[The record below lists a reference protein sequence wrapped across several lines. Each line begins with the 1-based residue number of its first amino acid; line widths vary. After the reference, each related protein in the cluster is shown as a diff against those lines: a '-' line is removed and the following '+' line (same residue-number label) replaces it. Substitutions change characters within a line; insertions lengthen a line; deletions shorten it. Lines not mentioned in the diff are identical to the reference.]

1 MTYIVKGNKKLL
13 TKMAN
18 SDCSGKYKVAIIAA
32 FLLYFWL
39 TIWITFFENQ

>member
-18 SDCSGKYKVAIIAA
+18 SDCSGKYEVTGNSDFFVACNEALQP
-32 FLLYFWL
+32 FMV
-39 TIWITFFENQ
+39 